1 MTIDTKD
8 ILNSILASIS
18 RIDYIK
24 PDEIP
29 GIDLYMDQVT
39 TFMENHLSSSKRHP
53 EDKVLTKTMIN
64 NYAKNHLVPPP
75 VKKKYSREHILML
88 TFIYY
93 FKNIMSINDIQVLLG
108 PIAEEFFPGNG
119 SLKLQ
124 EVYQEIMDLELEQ
137 IEPLIK
143 DVSRKFNKAR
153 SSFSDADEKEQDI
166 VIVMSGEKPSAG
178 GQVFQIAEEM
188 PSFPGGID
196 ECMRYIARHVKY
208 PAISIENGAQGIVSV
223 RFIIEKDGSISN
235 PKIAQGVDEY
245 LDKEAMRVIM
255 SMPKWKPGKQR
266 GVAVRTQF
274 TLPVK
279 FRLVVDEAKKDNTPL
294 QNRKK

>member
-64 NYAKNHLVPPP
+64 NYAKNHLLPPP

-143 DVSRKFNKAR
+143 DVTKKFNKAR
-153 SSFSDADEKEQDI
+153 SSFSDADEKEQDFLQKFAFI
-166 VIVMSGEKPSAG
+166 CMLSFDVYVKK
-178 GQVFQIAEEM
+178 QV
-188 PSFPGGID
+188 
-196 ECMRYIARHVKY
+196 
-208 PAISIENGAQGIVSV
+208 IENLIDQMAIQES
-223 RFIIEKDGSISN
+223 
-235 PKIAQGVDEY
+235 PK
-245 LDKEAMRVIM
+245 
-255 SMPKWKPGKQR
+255 
-266 GVAVRTQF
+266 TQ
-274 TLPVK
+274 
-279 FRLVVDEAKKDNTPL
+279 E
-294 QNRKK
+294 